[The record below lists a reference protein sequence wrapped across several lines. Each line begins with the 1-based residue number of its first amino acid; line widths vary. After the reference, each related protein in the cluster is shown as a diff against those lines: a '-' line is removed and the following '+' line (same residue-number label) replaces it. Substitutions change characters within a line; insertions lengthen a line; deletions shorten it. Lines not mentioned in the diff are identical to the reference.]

1 MDGLAYA
8 SFLAALPEGLRVVA
22 GEEAA
27 LVAGLAAALEVG
39 AAAWPEVTLAP
50 EAFAGA
56 LGQRLAG
63 AVAGELVVS
72 LAGLDHA
79 GLYLAHACV
88 LGDSRALARFD
99 AHCVAELDAAL
110 RAAGVSAA
118 QVAEAKQR
126 VRQKLLVAGSEGPP
140 RLASYAGRGDLR
152 GFVRVV
158 AVREGIGV
166 VRQTA
171 RREAHEVS
179 AADEQLERATVG
191 EDPELL
197 MIKETHRA
205 ALREAFAAALG
216 QLAGRERTLLRMAVV
231 DGLTI
236 DQLGAAF
243 AVHRATAA
251 RWLASVRE
259 GLFKAT
265 RRELMARLH
274 IDSREFESWI
284 RVIQSRFEISVC
296 EILRTPAG

>member
-1 MDGLAYA
+1 MDGPVYT
-8 SFLAALPEGLRVVA
+8 SFLAALPEGLRVVV

-27 LVAGLAAALEVG
+27 LVAGLAAAIEAG
-39 AAAWPEVTLAP
+39 AAAWPEVMLAP
-50 EAFAGA
+50 AAFAGA

-63 AVAGELVVS
+63 AVAGELVAG

-79 GLYLAHACV
+79 GVYLAHACV
-88 LGDSRALARFD
+88 LGDSKALARFD

-110 RAAGVSAA
+110 RAAGVPAA
-118 QVAEAKQR
+118 QVVEAKQR

-158 AVREGIGV
+158 AVREGIGML
-166 VRQTA
+166 RQTA
-171 RREAHEVS
+171 RREAHEVP

-205 ALREAFAAALG
+205 ALREAFVAALG
-216 QLAGRERTLLRMAVV
+216 QLAGRDRTLLRMAVV

-274 IDSREFESWI
+274 IDGREFESWI
-284 RVIQSRFEISVC
+284 RVIQSRFEISVG